1 VTRLQQR
8 RVEKR
13 FVAGA
18 KQARLNFS
26 LFIKYTLL
34 FSLKNSTFSPGL
46 SGIAIARKKAGNNLD
61 FQPFKK

>member
-18 KQARLNFS
+18 KPARLNFS
-26 LFIKYTLL
+26 LLRKYTL
-34 FSLKNSTFSPGL
+34 FSRLKIRTFSSITP
-46 SGIAIARKKAGNNLD
+46 GIAIARKKGWNNLD